1 MKKQV
6 KLIGYLF
13 AVLIYV
19 GCQKEKV
26 DPPPG
31 GSDLFVSA
39 TSIASYPK
47 AILQAAA
54 IGAGYGQF
62 VSQIK
67 YDVDF
72 YKVVYKTNY
81 NGNMIDVSGL
91 LAIPKNFPGT
101 PSMLSAQHGTM
112 FRYADAPSNF
122 PTAFT
127 GFELFAA
134 GGFVTLIPDY
144 IGFGVST
151 NIKHPYYDMQ
161 LSGTTVVDMIKATKH
176 YLETQKFAITNRLF
190 LIGYSEGGYVTMA
203 AQKELET
210 NNTTTLPITAVAAG
224 AGGYDLTGMLSA
236 ISTSSTYENPAYLAL
251 ILQSYNTTY
260 SWKRPYSD
268 FFKEPYASK
277 IPALLDGSK
286 NQAEVNSE
294 LTTSTSALFNPTFYA
309 NLTVPTAETTLKQA
323 LTNNSFL
330 TWVPKSPTRLYH
342 GTDDEAVFYST
353 TVSTYN
359 RFKAAGA
366 SNVEF
371 ITIPNGTHTSSIEPM
386 MLNALPWMLSLDK

>member
-6 KLIGYLF
+6 RFVSYFFVFLVF
-13 AVLIYV
+13 V
-19 GCQKEKV
+19 GCQKDKM
-26 DPPPG
+26 DTPPT
-31 GSDLFVSA
+31 GSELFVSA
-39 TSIASYPK
+39 TSITTIPK
-47 AILQAAA
+47 TLLQAQAVT
-54 IGAGYGQF
+54 AGYGQF

-72 YKVVYKTNY
+72 RKIIYKTNY
-81 NGNMIDVSGL
+81 KGNLINVSGL

-112 FRYADAPSNF
+112 FKYTEAPSNF
-122 PTAFT
+122 PAAFT

-134 GGFVTLIPDY
+134 GGFVTVIPDY

-151 NIKHPYYDMQ
+151 NVKHPYYDMQ

-176 YLETQKFAITNRLF
+176 YLETEKVAISNRLF
-190 LIGYSEGGYVTMA
+190 LVGYSEGGYVTMA

-210 NNTTTLPITAVAAG
+210 NNASTLPISAVAAG
-224 AGGYDLTGMLSA
+224 AGGYDLTGMLSTIA
-236 ISTSSTYENPAYLAL
+236 GAPTYASPAFLAL
-251 ILQSYNTTY
+251 LLQSYNTTY
-260 SWKRPYSD
+260 NWNRPYSD

-286 NQAEVNSE
+286 DQAQVNSE
-294 LTTSTSALFNPTFYA
+294 LTTTTSALFNPTFYA

-342 GTDDEAVFYST
+342 GTNDEAVFYNT
-353 TVSTYN
+353 TVSTFN

-366 SNVEF
+366 NNVEF
-371 ITIPNGTHTSSIEPM
+371 FPIPNGTHTSSIEPM